1 MQENLKAYVAELI
14 ATFALCFI
22 GAGAIVTNSYTDGA
36 VGLVGIALAHG
47 VVLAIMINAT
57 GHISGAH
64 VNPAV
69 TIGFMVTKRIEI
81 GKGIGYIISQL
92 VGGALAGFA
101 LRVIFSPAVWGA
113 SQL

>member
-1 MQENLKAYVAELI
+1 MKDLRAYVAELI

-22 GAGAIVTNSYTDGA
+22 GAGAIVTNTYSDGA

-64 VNPAV
+64 INPAV
-69 TIGFMVTKRIEI
+69 TIGFMITKRIEI
-81 GKGIGYIISQL
+81 GKGIGYIIFQL

-101 LRVIFSPAVWGA
+101 LIACGA
-113 SQL
+113 AIQLGS